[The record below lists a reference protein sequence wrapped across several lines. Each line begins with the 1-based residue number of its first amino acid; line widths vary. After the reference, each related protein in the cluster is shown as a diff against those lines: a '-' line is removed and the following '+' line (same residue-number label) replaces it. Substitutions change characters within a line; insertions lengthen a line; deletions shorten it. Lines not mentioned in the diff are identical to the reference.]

1 MCKRNRE
8 AQTSRI
14 NSADSDPL
22 AVLGTHLVVMNT
34 WYALLN
40 LPPPPR
46 LRVPGSLTVAH
57 RGVINS
63 FGVFQSYYV
72 DSLHRPPSD
81 ISWIGSVEIFL
92 LFFIGAATGRLT
104 DAGFFRPL
112 FLTGAVLIVG
122 GALATSASSQYWQ
135 ILLAQGVCVGLGN
148 GCLFCPAVAVVS
160 TYFRRRRSL
169 AFGLG
174 AVGSSTGGILFPVMV
189 RQLLPRIGFE
199 WTIRAIAL
207 VQAVLLAV
215 AFLCL
220 RPRIEP
226 RRTGRLIEWAAFK
239 EAEYILYT
247 LACFTVRNHH
257 LFALVASRHP
267 LTHFWQCFW
276 GTYFAFFYIATYS
289 RDVQGMSY
297 IDSLNLLL
305 VVNGVGIVG
314 RILPNVIADRC
325 GTLTIFIPTAAASAL
340 IMFAW
345 TAISSVNGLYAWAAI
360 CGIPIGGIQSMF
372 PSALAALT
380 TDPRKQGTRIGMVF
394 TVVSFSVLTGP
405 PIEGSLISVMG
416 GQYLAAQLFA
426 GANLL
431 LGTIFLVATRE
442 TKRSKIGLGLLAKI

>member
-1 MCKRNRE
+1 M
-8 AQTSRI
+8 
-14 NSADSDPL
+14 
-22 AVLGTHLVVMNT
+22 LGTHLVVMNT

-40 LPPPPR
+40 LPSPPA
-46 LRVPGSLTVAH
+46 LQVLESLTVPH

-72 DSLHRPPSD
+72 ESLHRSPSD

-160 TYFRRRRSL
+160 TYFSRRRSL

-226 RRTGRLIEWAAFK
+226 RRTGRLMEWAAFK

-247 LACFTVRNHH
+247 LACFTVSNHH
-257 LFALVASRHP
+257 LFVLVMPKHL
-267 LTHFWQCFW
+267 LTH
-276 GTYFAFFYIATYS
+276 S
-289 RDVQGMSY
+289 
-297 IDSLNLLL
+297 
-305 VVNGVGIVG
+305 
-314 RILPNVIADRC
+314 
-325 GTLTIFIPTAAASAL
+325 
-340 IMFAW
+340 
-345 TAISSVNGLYAWAAI
+345 
-360 CGIPIGGIQSMF
+360 
-372 PSALAALT
+372 
-380 TDPRKQGTRIGMVF
+380 
-394 TVVSFSVLTGP
+394 
-405 PIEGSLISVMG
+405 
-416 GQYLAAQLFA
+416 
-426 GANLL
+426 
-431 LGTIFLVATRE
+431 
-442 TKRSKIGLGLLAKI
+442 